1 MPRKNAPRPGT
12 SASTTDS
19 RVRRPARQLPRPSAA
34 VPLGVEASARP
45 SVERA
50 SPPPQGTAARTP
62 YAGQRL
68 VRPARASS
76 LPAILDYGYVF
87 ADLRR
92 IGILAAIAFI
102 VLLGLTFVV
111 H

>member
-1 MPRKNAPRPGT
+1 
-12 SASTTDS
+12 
-19 RVRRPARQLPRPSAA
+19 
-34 VPLGVEASARP
+34 VPLGVETPVRP
-45 SVERA
+45 SPERA
-50 SPPPQGTAARTP
+50 SPPASIGSARTP
-62 YAGQRL
+62 YGGQRL

-76 LPAILDYGYVF
+76 LPAITDYSYVF

-92 IGILAAIAFI
+92 IGLLAVIAFI